1 MTDSVNCSAF
11 AESMRREICAIVESG
26 ELISPASVDEIA
38 RVGKIPEMAIA
49 GNDLSRS
56 GKESFLKK
64 R

>member
-1 MTDSVNCSAF
+1 
-11 AESMRREICAIVESG
+11 MRREICAIVESG
-26 ELISPASVDEIA
+26 ELISPASEDEIA